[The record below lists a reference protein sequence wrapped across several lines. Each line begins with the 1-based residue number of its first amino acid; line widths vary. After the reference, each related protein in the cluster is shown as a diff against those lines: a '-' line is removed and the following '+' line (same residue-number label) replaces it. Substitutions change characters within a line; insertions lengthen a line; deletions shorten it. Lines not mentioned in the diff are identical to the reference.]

1 MIKATYG
8 VLARVFAIVLIVVG
22 AAAIFGGTY
31 AHGFVTE
38 QLKQE
43 KITMPTQEGIDK
55 LEDQAS
61 KEILQQWVGQ
71 DLTTG
76 PQAKV
81 FADNYIWQHMMASS
95 GGKTFQEFGT
105 VIAQAKKDG
114 KSADEIAALQKTR
127 DSLFQGNTLRGILL
141 SAYGWWLVGSIALWA
156 GIGLIILGLIL
167 ATLGFITWSAKKTQV

>member
-43 KITMPTQEGIDK
+43 RITMPTQEGIDK

-61 KEILQQWVGQ
+61 K
-71 DLTTG
+71 
-76 PQAKV
+76 K
-81 FADNYIWQHMMASS
+81 FCSS
-95 GGKTFQEFGT
+95 G
-105 VIAQAKKDG
+105 
-114 KSADEIAALQKTR
+114 
-127 DSLFQGNTLRGILL
+127 
-141 SAYGWWLVGSIALWA
+141 
-156 GIGLIILGLIL
+156 
-167 ATLGFITWSAKKTQV
+167 SAKISLLDHKLKHLLTITSGST

>member
-22 AAAIFGGTY
+22 TAAIFGGTY
-31 AHGFVTE
+31 AHGFATE

-43 KITMPTQEGIDK
+43 RITMPTQEGIDK

-61 KEILQQWVGQ
+61 KEILQQWGGQ

-76 PQAKV
+76 PQAKA

-105 VIAQAKKDG
+105 VITQAKRMENRPMEVLP
-114 KSADEIAALQKTR
+114 SAA
-127 DSLFQGNTLRGILL
+127 F
-141 SAYGWWLVGSIALWA
+141 
-156 GIGLIILGLIL
+156 
-167 ATLGFITWSAKKTQV
+167 F